1 MGCEG
6 VITLRDNAN
15 AIVFGA
21 GFVALVRG
29 VALWSPAAAYVVAG
43 GVLMLVG
50 AWPFLRLRKG

>member
-1 MGCEG
+1 MKA
-6 VITLRDNAN
+6 LRDNAN

-29 VALWSPAAAYVVAG
+29 VALWSPPAAYVVAG